1 MATPASRTAL
11 SDYCLRALGH
21 PVIEVNLDDDQIEDR
36 IDEAVQYFQEY
47 HSDAII
53 RNYRKHV
60 VTADDITNEYISVPE
75 NLLFIKRVL
84 PVKNSNTG
92 GTDIFSLDYQL
103 HMNDLYGLRDPGDLV
118 SYELTKQYMSLI
130 DMKINGV
137 TEQITFNRHRD
148 RIEIPG
154 FKWGTDI
161 SAGQYIV
168 IEGYETVDPEAYTDV
183 YNDMWLKK
191 YCTALYKRQWGQNLI
206 KFEGMVL
213 PGGVTLN
220 GRQIFDDATADIEKL
235 EERIRLDHEFPPDFF
250 VG

>member
-36 IDEAVQYFQEY
+36 IDEAIQYFQEY

-53 RNYRKHV
+53 RNYRKHL

-148 RIEIPG
+148 RVEIPG

-161 SAGQYIV
+161 SAGQYLV

-206 KFEGMVL
+206 KFAGMVL
-213 PGGVTLN
+213 PGGVTLE
-220 GRQIFDDATADIEKL
+220 GRQIFDDATAEIEKL
-235 EERIRLDHEFPPDFF
+235 EERIRLDHEMPPDFF

>member
-36 IDEAVQYFQEY
+36 IDEAIQYFQEY

-53 RNYRKHV
+53 RNYRKHL

-148 RIEIPG
+148 RVEIPG

-161 SAGQYIV
+161 NAGQYIV

-183 YNDMWLKK
+183 YNDMWLKR
-191 YCTALYKRQWGQNLI
+191 YCTALFKRNWALNLK

-220 GRQIFDDATADIEKL
+220 GQQMFDEANQEIEKL
-235 EERIRLDHEFPPDFF
+235 EELIRLNHEFPPDFF